1 MKKLNLL
8 LAIGILISTFSC
20 RKEYDSP
27 PVQNLPLGNILTI
40 EELKAF
46 RDSVG
51 AAYTLTEDYSVYA
64 TATTD
69 ESSGN
74 FYKEVYVQAGNHA
87 IQLRL
92 ANAGGLYEG
101 DSIRIYLKGT
111 TIDIYRGMFQ
121 LDGVDVDN
129 NIIKQATGKHVT
141 PALRTITTI
150 NPDAD
155 RGLLVTFED
164 VEFEQASMGATWSNS
179 STQSDVNHNILNC
192 NLNSLIVRTSG
203 YANFADEI
211 IPSLNGSLTGIVGI
225 YTTETNPAL
234 FTTLDL
240 QIYVRDTESADFTN
254 TRCTSSGIPPILEK
268 NFNDGSITSGG
279 WTTQLVM
286 GTLNW
291 TVGEFGGQS
300 YGNMSNYNGS
310 TNEINESWLISPSI
324 DLSGTTAPAL
334 SFNNAYSYTGNALE
348 VLVSVD
354 YSGNGDPNL
363 ATWTSFTGGALWSS
377 GFFEW
382 VNSGPLNLSS
392 FTQNGVYV
400 AFKYIGSASDG
411 STWEVDDIKIEEL

>member
-1 MKKLNLL
+1 MKNLNIL
-8 LAIGILISTFSC
+8 LAIGILISVMSC
-20 RKEYDSP
+20 RKEYDTP
-27 PVQNLPLGNILTI
+27 PVQTLPVGNILTV

-51 AAYTLTEDYSVYA
+51 TAYTFTEDYSVYA

-69 ESSGN
+69 ETSGN
-74 FYKEVYVQAGNHA
+74 FYKEVYVQAGDHA

-92 ANAGGLYEG
+92 ANSGGLYEG
-101 DSIRIYLKGT
+101 DSVRIYLKGT

-129 NIIKQATGKHVT
+129 NIIKQATGKHVA
-141 PALRTITTI
+141 PAVRTITTI

-155 RGLLVTFED
+155 RGLLVRFDD
-164 VEFEQASMGATWSNS
+164 VEFEQASMGASWSNS
-179 STQSDVNHNILNC
+179 VTQSDVNHNLLDC
-192 NLNSLIVRTSG
+192 SLNSLIVRTSG

-211 IPSLNGSLTGIVGI
+211 IPTLNGSLTGIVGI

-240 QIYVRDTESADFTN
+240 QIHVRDTESADFTN
-254 TRCTSSGIPPILEK
+254 TRCTSSGIPPIIGK
-268 NFNDGSITSGG
+268 DFNDGSLTSGG
-279 WTTQLVM
+279 WTTQLVN

-291 TVGEFGGQS
+291 TIGTIGGS
-300 YGNMSNYNGS
+300 YANMTNWNGS
-310 TNEINESWLISPSI
+310 SNEINESWLISPSI
-324 DLSGTTAPAL
+324 DLSGATTPAL

-348 VLVSVD
+348 VLVSTD
-354 YSGNGDPNL
+354 YSGTGDPNV
-363 ATWTSFTGGALWSS
+363 ATWTSFTGGTVWSTGS
-377 GFFEW
+377 FVW
-382 VNSGPLNLSS
+382 INSGPLNLSS

-411 STWEVDDIKIEEL
+411 STWEIDDIKIEEL

>member
-1 MKKLNLL
+1 MKNLNIL
-8 LAIGILISTFSC
+8 LAVGILISSMSC

-27 PVQNLPLGNILTI
+27 TVQTLLVGNILTV

-51 AAYTLTEDYSVYA
+51 TAYTFTEDYSVYA

-69 ESSGN
+69 ETSGN
-74 FYKEVYVQAGNHA
+74 FYKEVYVQAGSDA

-92 ANAGGLYEG
+92 ANSGGLYAG
-101 DSIRIYLKGT
+101 DSVRIALKGT

-129 NIIKQATGKHVT
+129 NIIKQATGKYVA
-141 PALRTITTI
+141 PVIRTITNI

-155 RGLLVTFED
+155 RGLLVTFEN
-164 VEFEQASMGATWSNS
+164 VEFEQASMGSTWSDAV
-179 STQSDVNHNILNC
+179 TESDVNHNILDC
-192 NLNSLIVRTSG
+192 SLNALIVRTSG
-203 YANFADEI
+203 YANFADDS

-225 YTTETNPAL
+225 YSTETNPAL

-240 QIYVRDTESADFTN
+240 QIYVLDAESADFTN
-254 TRCTSSGIPPILEK
+254 TRCTSSGIPPIIGK
-268 NFNDGSITSGG
+268 DFNDGSLTSGG
-279 WTTQLVM
+279 WTTQLVN

-291 TVGEFGGQS
+291 TIGTIGGS
-300 YGNMSNYNGS
+300 YANMSNYNGS

-324 DLSGTTAPAL
+324 DLSGATTPAL

-348 VLVSVD
+348 VLVSTD
-354 YSGNGDPNL
+354 YSGTGDPNL
-363 ATWTSFTGGALWSS
+363 ANWTSFTGGAVWST
-377 GFFEW
+377 GFFAW

-400 AFKYIGSASDG
+400 AFKYVGSGSDG

>member
-1 MKKLNLL
+1 MKNLNIL
-8 LAIGILISTFSC
+8 LAIGILIVSMSC

-27 PVQNLPLGNILTI
+27 PVNTLPVGNVLTV

-51 AAYTLTEDYSVYA
+51 TAYTFTEDYSVYA

-74 FYKEVYVQAGNHA
+74 FYKEVYVQAGSEA

-92 ANAGGLYEG
+92 VNSGGLYEG

-121 LDGVDVDN
+121 LDGVDSDN
-129 NIIKQATGKHVT
+129 NIIKQATGKHVI
-141 PALRTITTI
+141 PATRTITTI

-155 RGLLVTFED
+155 RGLLVQFEN
-164 VEFEQASMGATWSNS
+164 VEFEQASMGASWSDAA
-179 STQSDVNHNILNC
+179 TQQDVNHNLLDC
-192 NLNSLIVRTSG
+192 NLNALIVRSSG

-240 QIYVRDTESADFTN
+240 QIYVRDPSSADFTT
-254 TRCTSSGIPPILEK
+254 TRCTSSGIPPLLGK
-268 NFNDGSITSGG
+268 DFNDGSVTSGG
-279 WTTQLVM
+279 WTTQLVI

-324 DLSGTTAPAL
+324 DLSGATAPAL

-348 VLVSVD
+348 VLVSTN
-354 YSGNGDPNL
+354 YSGAGNPNV

-392 FTQNGVYV
+392 YTQNGVYV

-411 STWEVDDIKIEEL
+411 STWELDDIKIEEI

>member
-1 MKKLNLL
+1 MKNLNIL

-27 PVQNLPLGNILTI
+27 PVQNLPVGNILTI

-51 AAYTLTEDYSVYA
+51 AAYTFTEDYSVYA

-69 ESSGN
+69 ETSGN
-74 FYKEVYVQAGNHA
+74 FYKEVYVQAGSDA

-92 ANAGGLYEG
+92 VNAGGLYEG

-129 NIIKQATGKHVT
+129 NIIKQATGKHVA

-179 STQSDVNHNILNC
+179 VTQSDVNHNILNC

-211 IPSLNGSLTGIVGI
+211 IPTLNGSLTGIVGI
-225 YTTETNPAL
+225 YTTETNPSL

-240 QIYVRDTESADFTN
+240 QIYVRDTESANFT
-254 TRCTSSGIPPILEK
+254 TARCTSSGIPPILEK
-268 NFNDGSITSGG
+268 NFEDGSLTSGG
-279 WTTQLVM
+279 WTTQLIN

-291 TVGEFGGQS
+291 TVESYNGNF
-300 YGNMSNYNGS
+300 YGNMSNYLNPG
-310 TNEINESWLISPSI
+310 NEINESWLISPSI
-324 DLSGTTAPAL
+324 DLSGSTTPAL
-334 SFNNAYSYTGNALE
+334 SFDNAYNFPGNALE
-348 VLVSVD
+348 VLISTD
-354 YSGNGDPNL
+354 YLGTGDPNL
-363 ATWTSFTGGALWSS
+363 ASWTSFTSGAIWSTGGFS
-377 GFFEW
+377 W
-382 VNSGPLNLSS
+382 VNSGPLNLTPFAQS
-392 FTQNGVYV
+392 GVYV
-400 AFKYIGSASDG
+400 AFKYIGSGTDG
-411 STWEVDDIKIEEL
+411 SQWEVDDIKIEEL

>member
-1 MKKLNLL
+1 MKNLNIL
-8 LAIGILISTFSC
+8 LAVGILISSMSC

-27 PVQNLPLGNILTI
+27 TVQTLLVGNILTV

-51 AAYTLTEDYSVYA
+51 TAYTFTEDYSVYA

-69 ESSGN
+69 ETSGN
-74 FYKEVYVQAGNHA
+74 FYKEVYVQAGSDA

-92 ANAGGLYEG
+92 ANSGGLYAG
-101 DSIRIYLKGT
+101 DSVRIALKGT

-129 NIIKQATGKHVT
+129 NIIKQATGKYVA
-141 PALRTITTI
+141 PVIRTITNI

-155 RGLLVTFED
+155 RGLLVTFEN
-164 VEFEQASMGATWSNS
+164 VEFEQASMGSTWSDAV
-179 STQSDVNHNILNC
+179 TESDVNHNILDC
-192 NLNSLIVRTSG
+192 SLNALIVRTSG
-203 YANFADEI
+203 YANFADDS

-225 YTTETNPAL
+225 YSTETNPAL

-240 QIYVRDTESADFTN
+240 QIYVLDTESADFTN
-254 TRCTSSGIPPILEK
+254 TRCTSSGIPPIIGK
-268 NFNDGSITSGG
+268 DFNDGSLTSGG
-279 WTTQLVM
+279 WTTQLVN

-291 TVGEFGGQS
+291 TIGTIGGS
-300 YGNMSNYNGS
+300 YANMSNYNGS

-324 DLSGTTAPAL
+324 DLSGATTPAL

-348 VLVSVD
+348 VLVSTD
-354 YSGNGDPNL
+354 YSGTGDPNL
-363 ATWTSFTGGALWSS
+363 ANWTSFTGGAVWST
-377 GFFEW
+377 GFFAW

-400 AFKYIGSASDG
+400 AFKYVGSGSDG

>member
-1 MKKLNLL
+1 MKNLNIL
-8 LAIGILISTFSC
+8 LAIGILISSMSC

-27 PVQNLPLGNILTI
+27 PVQSLPVGNILTI

-51 AAYTLTEDYSVYA
+51 TAYTFTEDYSVYA

-69 ESSGN
+69 ETSGN
-74 FYKEVYVQAGNHA
+74 FYKEVYVQAGDHA

-92 ANAGGLYEG
+92 ANSGGLYEG
-101 DSIRIYLKGT
+101 DSVRIYLKGT

-129 NIIKQATGKHVT
+129 NIIKQATDKHVT
-141 PALRTITTI
+141 PAVRTMMTI
-150 NPDAD
+150 DPDAD
-155 RGLLVTFED
+155 RGLLVQFEN

-179 STQSDVNHNILNC
+179 VTQSDVNHNLLDC
-192 NLNSLIVRTSG
+192 SFNSLIVRTSG
-203 YANFADEI
+203 YANFADDT

-254 TRCTSSGIPPILEK
+254 TRCTSSGIPPILGK
-268 NFNDGSITSGG
+268 DFNDGSLTSGG
-279 WTTQLVM
+279 WTTQLVN

-291 TVGEFGGQS
+291 TVGSFGGES

-324 DLSGTTAPAL
+324 DLSGATAPAL
-334 SFNNAYSYTGNALE
+334 SFDNAYSYTGNALE
-348 VLVSVD
+348 VMVSSD
-354 YSGNGDPNL
+354 YSGTGDPNL
-363 ATWTSFTGGALWSS
+363 ANWTSFTGGAIWST
-377 GFFEW
+377 GFFAW

-400 AFKYIGSASDG
+400 AFKYVGSASDG
-411 STWEVDDIKIEEL
+411 STWEIDDIKIEEL

>member
-1 MKKLNLL
+1 MKNLNIL
-8 LAIGILISTFSC
+8 LAIGILISVMSC
-20 RKEYDSP
+20 RKEYDTP
-27 PVQNLPLGNILTI
+27 PVQTLPVGNILTV

-51 AAYTLTEDYSVYA
+51 TAYTFTEDYSVYA

-69 ESSGN
+69 ETSGN
-74 FYKEVYVQAGNHA
+74 FYKEIYVQAGSDA

-92 ANAGGLYEG
+92 ANSGGLYEG
-101 DSIRIYLKGT
+101 DSVRIYLKGT

-129 NIIKQATGKHVT
+129 NIIKQATGKHVA

-155 RGLLVTFED
+155 RGLLVRFDD
-164 VEFEQASMGATWSNS
+164 VEFEQASMGASWSNS
-179 STQSDVNHNILNC
+179 VTQSDVNHNLLDCSLNA
-192 NLNSLIVRTSG
+192 LIVRTSG

-211 IPSLNGSLTGIVGI
+211 IPTLNGSLTGIVGI

-240 QIYVRDTESADFTN
+240 QIYVRDTESADFTT
-254 TRCTSSGIPPILEK
+254 TRCTSSGIPPIIGK
-268 NFNDGSITSGG
+268 DFNDGSLTSGG
-279 WTTQLVM
+279 WTTQLVN

-291 TVGEFGGQS
+291 TIGTIGGS
-300 YGNMSNYNGS
+300 YANMTNWNGS
-310 TNEINESWLISPSI
+310 SNEINESWLISPSI
-324 DLSGTTAPAL
+324 DLSGATTPAL

-348 VLVSVD
+348 VLVSTD
-354 YSGNGDPNL
+354 YSGTGDPNV
-363 ATWTSFTGGALWSS
+363 ATWTSFTGGTVWSTGS
-377 GFFEW
+377 FAW

-411 STWEVDDIKIEEL
+411 STWEIDDIKIEAL

>member
-1 MKKLNLL
+1 MKNLNIL
-8 LAIGILISTFSC
+8 LAIGILISTMSC

-27 PVQNLPLGNILTI
+27 PVQSLPVGNILTI

-51 AAYTLTEDYSVYA
+51 TAYTFTEDYSVYA

-74 FYKEVYVQAGNHA
+74 FYKEVYVQAGDHA

-92 ANAGGLYEG
+92 ANSGGLYEG
-101 DSIRIYLKGT
+101 DSVRIYLKGT

-141 PALRTITTI
+141 PATRTITTI
-150 NPDAD
+150 NPDTD
-155 RGLLVTFED
+155 RGLLVQFED

-179 STQSDVNHNILNC
+179 VTQSDVNHNILDC
-192 NLNSLIVRTSG
+192 SLNSLIVRTSG
-203 YANFADEI
+203 YANFADDT

-254 TRCTSSGIPPILEK
+254 TRCTSSGIPPILGK
-268 NFNDGSITSGG
+268 DFNDGSLTSGG
-279 WTTQLVM
+279 WTTQLIT

-291 TVGEFGGQS
+291 TVGTIGGS

-310 TNEINESWLISPSI
+310 TNEISETWLISPSV
-324 DLSGTTAPAL
+324 DLSGATAPAL

-348 VLVSVD
+348 VLVSTD
-354 YSGNGDPNL
+354 YSGTGDPNL
-363 ATWTSFTGGALWSS
+363 ANWTSFTGGAIWSS
-377 GFFEW
+377 GFFAW
-382 VNSGPLNLSS
+382 VNSGPLNLSAYNV
-392 FTQNGVYV
+392 NGVYV

>member
-51 AAYTLTEDYSVYA
+51 AAYTFTEDYSVYA

-129 NIIKQATGKHVT
+129 NGIIQ
-141 PALRTITTI
+141 TIVEKDVI
-150 NPDAD
+150 SNEFCCGGYGFSDAEKFVQTYD
-155 RGLLVTFED
+155 KLK
-164 VEFEQASMGATWSNS
+164 NS
-179 STQSDVNHNILNC
+179 AK
-192 NLNSLIVRTSG
+192 G
-203 YANFADEI
+203 E
-211 IPSLNGSLTGIVGI
+211 
-225 YTTETNPAL
+225 
-234 FTTLDL
+234 
-240 QIYVRDTESADFTN
+240 IYVSHIIFQ
-254 TRCTSSGIPPILEK
+254 
-268 NFNDGSITSGG
+268 
-279 WTTQLVM
+279 QLLDIANKV
-286 GTLNW
+286 
-291 TVGEFGGQS
+291 
-300 YGNMSNYNGS
+300 
-310 TNEINESWLISPSI
+310 
-324 DLSGTTAPAL
+324 
-334 SFNNAYSYTGNALE
+334 
-348 VLVSVD
+348 
-354 YSGNGDPNL
+354 
-363 ATWTSFTGGALWSS
+363 
-377 GFFEW
+377 
-382 VNSGPLNLSS
+382 
-392 FTQNGVYV
+392 
-400 AFKYIGSASDG
+400 
-411 STWEVDDIKIEEL
+411 IKITLFK